1 MSSCATT
8 ESIPAIIRDLDC
20 IQETQ
25 QFSVSIEH
33 NWSVQDICQLIASK
47 QPGQKVESAQFS
59 FTPTSLPSSK
69 PPSSHLAR
77 PPVPDLS
84 TKPAPI
90 QHQLLTD
97 YFLAHSRW
105 RIQMSASA
113 SDSEFVSV
121 SLQLSHSIE
130 ANQHAGS
137 SHCPAAASTNLT
149 VKMGFFLFNSD
160 LTDTFARNTDLQVNF
175 SLAKFFTSLA
185 TTPKC
190 RETDKA
196 SPAQTVLV
204 EIFSNSFLVGFWRKF
219 SYIKVLFFKGVEKFC
234 RLRDLLGWLNSQK
247 SADFCLISELKFYKD
262 RQQLAPSP
270 CQLLLTYKVR
280 GDFH

>member
-69 PPSSHLAR
+69 PKPPSSHLAR

-84 TKPAPI
+84 TTPEPI

-137 SHCPAAASTNLT
+137 SHCAAAVSTNLT
-149 VKMGFFLFNSD
+149 LKMGFFLFNSD
-160 LTDTFARNTDLQVNF
+160 LTDTFVKNTDLKVNF
-175 SLAKFFTSLA
+175 SLGKFFTSLA
-185 TTPKC
+185 TT
-190 RETDKA
+190 DKA
-196 SPAQTVLV
+196 SPDQTVLV
-204 EIFSNSFLVGFWRKF
+204 ESFSNPFLVRFWFKF
-219 SYIKVLFFKGVEKFC
+219 SYFKVLFFKGVEKFC

-280 GDFH
+280 GEFH